1 MRNRWLVLFVIC
13 LLACNQ
19 LALAADSPLIQYDF
33 SRIGEGGVVT
43 NQSGEQF
50 AGKLAGEARAL
61 ALPDA
66 KGGSVLSLDGASG
79 YVAVPGSAGLHI
91 GETGFTILATVRMAE
106 TGNVEG
112 QPPTHDMILF
122 KDQQYLFGR
131 SHQRLYFNLH
141 NGKDWVGGVLGGDI
155 RPGVWYHTAVIVERI
170 NEPPQGRVGYHIRL
184 FLNGEMVAGRE
195 VLNCTGATTDND
207 INVGKGWGGPWF
219 LKGDMAHV
227 TVYPRALT
235 ESELNQY
242 LKQEKL
248 AKVIFRP
255 TPDPDPRY
263 LPQVAQTRQAVAAV
277 TGTRARS
284 LKQLLAAVTQA
295 THHTDSEAKML
306 PALATVQRLAQGK
319 DANPV
324 AAFLKAHTAFQFLD
338 NGRLAATFFSPRPGV
353 TVLCSLFDLA
363 AGREVFGE
371 QREFWTLGYDRPGS
385 TELVRLNGAAP
396 SWTSTVTLNRA
407 ARTAV
412 LRWQHRPTEDQP
424 FAGEVRSEVRLTG
437 SRLTMNLVVD
447 NRSPKVALREVR
459 FPQFR
464 LQRLSEGTDNLLV
477 PRMSGV
483 VHPNPIG
490 THFRYDGPY
499 PSGAAHM
506 QFFAYY
512 DDRQGVYVGLEDGK
526 GRSKN
531 LLAGAADKDCEM
543 LARWFVGCPGE
554 GGNGFASSGV
564 AALEVYQGDW
574 FEAAKIYQ
582 RFTRTAAWWPSSRTR
597 QDTPAWLRE
606 MTVWFLGNA
615 NSQGAVEALLKQRQ
629 YLGLPIALHWYN
641 WNTEKFDDD
650 YPHFTPRD
658 GIADT
663 VARLQA
669 AGVYCKPYINARL
682 WEHNDRGEE
691 DYQFTSVALPA
702 TLKQRD
708 GKPYVE
714 SYAKRFF
721 SPMCPTTPVW
731 QKTMLDLCTQVAG
744 HGVAAIYLDQVA
756 AARPQP
762 CFDRSHPHVPGSGE
776 AWLEQGYWPM
786 MKRIR
791 QQLQAKHPEL
801 AFCSEDAAEPYMHVF
816 DSYLPWRFLDIGHVP
831 AFQAVYAG
839 RIQMTSRH
847 FDDSSY
853 EALFPKAAEQM
864 LYGEQI
870 GWFNMGTFSSNAAFQ
885 PFVKKLAHTRKTF
898 LAFFNEG
905 EMLKPGQYA
914 EPPATLTC
922 DWGFYGPRIITQPA
936 VLHSVWGVEDSVLVL
951 LTNTTAEP
959 QTIQFRPRP
968 AAWGLTGRTL
978 AAVEYQEGQAPA
990 TLTWNPAE
998 ARRLTVPGYGLAAW
1012 LLTSGSPA
1020 APRHAARLAAAREL
1034 FAALS
1039 RFDDEASMTPER
1051 KLAEL
1056 TGRNPWI
1063 VPEAPLLKP
1072 TDWIAAAAAPKL
1084 VRARAADGGAYVGW
1098 IGDGGSLGW
1107 GLVDFGEATGKPVI
1121 EVEVAVPATST
1132 SGRLQVYRV
1141 ADGKGHLWAET
1152 PLKPTGDYQT
1162 YGVVRLPLP
1171 PDVAGQHALV
1181 LQVRGSG
1188 GGICNIKRWRLV
1200 REP

>member
-1 MRNRWLVLFVIC
+1 MRNRWLALITIC
-13 LLACNQ
+13 LVTLGTV
-19 LALAADSPLIQYDF
+19 ALAADGPIIQYRFDTV
-33 SRIGEGGVVT
+33 GAGGIIA
-43 NQSGEQF
+43 NQAGEQF
-50 AGKLAGEARAL
+50 AGKLVGEVRAL
-61 ALPDA
+61 PWPGEGA
-66 KGGSVLSLDGASG
+66 GSVLSLDGASG
-79 YVAVPGSAGLHI
+79 YVEVPGSAGLHL
-91 GETGFTILATVRMAE
+91 GEAGCTILATVRMAE

-112 QPPTHDMILF
+112 QPATHDMILF

-184 FLNGEMVAGRE
+184 FLNGELVAGRE
-195 VLNCTGATTDND
+195 VLNCTGATTGNN

-219 LKGDMAHV
+219 LKGEMAHV

-235 ESELNQY
+235 DSELNQH
-242 LKQEKL
+242 LRQEKL
-248 AKVIFRP
+248 AKVIYRP

-263 LPQVAQTRQAVAAV
+263 LPQVAATRQAVAAA
-277 TGTRARS
+277 TAARG

-295 THHTDSEAKML
+295 AHHVDSEAKML
-306 PALATVQRLAQGK
+306 PALTTVQRLAKSPGA
-319 DANPV
+319 DPL
-324 AAFLKAHTAFQFLD
+324 AAFLKAHPAFQFLD
-338 NGRLAATFFSPRPGV
+338 NGRLAATFFSPRPGA
-353 TVLCSLFDLA
+353 TVLCSLYDRE

-371 QREFWTLGYDRPGS
+371 QREFWTLGYEPPGGGD
-385 TELVRLNGAAP
+385 LIRLNGAAP
-396 SWTSTVTLNRA
+396 SWTATVTLNRA
-407 ARTAV
+407 AHSAV
-412 LRWQHRPTEDQP
+412 LRWQHRPSEEQP

-437 SRLTMNLVVD
+437 ARLTMNLAVD
-447 NRSPKVALREVR
+447 NRNPKLALREVR

-464 LQRLSEGTDNLLV
+464 LQRLAEGADHLLV

-483 VHPNPIG
+483 VHQNPIG
-490 THFRYDGPY
+490 THFRYDGAY

-512 DDRQGVYVGLEDGK
+512 DDRHGVYVGCEDGQ

-554 GGNGFASSGV
+554 GGNGFAGSGV

-582 RFTRTAAWWPSSRTR
+582 RFARTAGWWPASRTR
-597 QDTPAWLRE
+597 QDTPAWLRGL
-606 MTVWFLGNA
+606 TVWFLGHA
-615 NSQGAVEALLKQRQ
+615 NSPAATEALLKQRQ
-629 YLGLPIALHWYN
+629 YLETPIGLHWYN

-658 GIADT
+658 GLADT

-669 AGVYCKPYINARL
+669 AGVYSKPYINGRL
-682 WEHNDRGEE
+682 WEHHDRGEE
-691 DYQFTSVALPA
+691 DYQFTSLALPA

-731 QKTMLDLCTQVAG
+731 QQMMLDLCSQVAG
-744 HGVAAIYLDQVA
+744 HGVAAIYLDQIA

-762 CFDRSHPHVPGSGE
+762 CFDRSHPHVPGGGE

-791 QQLQAKHPEL
+791 QQLQAKHPQL

-831 AFQAVYAG
+831 AYQAIYAG

-870 GWFNMGTFSSNAAFQ
+870 GWFNMGTFSAHAAFQ

-936 VLHSVWGVEDSVLVL
+936 VLHSVWGVEDSVLVIL
-951 LTNTTAEP
+951 ANTTAEP
-959 QTIQFRPRP
+959 QTIKFRPLP

-990 TLTWNPAE
+990 TFNWNPAE

-1012 LLTSGSPA
+1012 LLAGGSPA
-1020 APRHAARLAAAREL
+1020 APRHAARLAAARRL
-1034 FAALS
+1034 FAALPT
-1039 RFDDEASMTPER
+1039 FDAAAGMTPER

-1056 TGRNPWI
+1056 TGRNPWV

-1072 TDWIAAAAAPKL
+1072 TGWIAAVSAPKL
-1084 VRARAADGGAYVGW
+1084 VRARVAEGGDYVGW
-1098 IGDGGSLGW
+1098 IGDNGALCW
-1107 GLVDFGEATGKPVI
+1107 GPVDFGEATGKPVI
-1121 EVEVAVPATST
+1121 EVEVGVPATST
-1132 SGRLQVYRV
+1132 NARLQVYQV
-1141 ADGKGHLWAET
+1141 ADGQGKLWAET
-1152 PLKPTGDYQT
+1152 PLQTTGDYHT
-1162 YGVVRLPLP
+1162 YAVVRLPLP
-1171 PDVAGQHALV
+1171 AHVAGHQALV
-1181 LQVRGSG
+1181 LQVRGTG